1 MNLFKIAWRNAQ
13 QRGLS
18 TLLTTISLA
27 LGVGLVVLVL
37 SIHGIVSDAFQRNA
51 TVGYNL
57 VVGAKGSPLQLTLN
71 TVYYL
76 SQPVE
81 NLPYSYFLEYFGQ
94 QERERQLEAYG
105 GHLDEPNRPGKFAM
119 YAGSDSGG
127 LVIPVCLGDY
137 FGEYRVVGTT
147 PAFLDQLKH
156 GPDVDQPY
164 EFREGR
170 NFQTFSEENGF
181 FEAVVGSRVAS
192 AMNIKAGDSF
202 NPTHGDP
209 DGKGHDLSFKIV
221 GVLKPT
227 GTPNDRATFVNMEGF
242 YLMEGH
248 AKPSEHAEESDA
260 TEATEEDHLDDDS
273 HDESHQH
280 GEAGSH
286 PRTPLPLDQR
296 EVTAILLRPSQ
307 TMFAMMLQNVINE
320 GLQAQAA
327 TPIGEI
333 SKLMEQFVDPI
344 RYVLLLI
351 TAITCI
357 VAGVGILVSI
367 YNSMNDRRRDIAVMR
382 ALGARRGTV
391 MWVILLESGMIAVL
405 GGILGWVAAHG
416 AIALASGTIEERTG
430 VPVNFFST
438 TSAELYVLP
447 LVLGLAA
454 IAGFVPALV
463 AYRTD
468 VSRAL
473 AS

>member
-81 NLPYSYFLEYFGQ
+81 NLPYDYYLEFFGQ
-94 QERERQLEAYG
+94 EERERQLAAYG
-105 GHLDEPNRPGKFAM
+105 GHLDEPDRPGKFSL
-119 YAGSDSGG
+119 YTGSDSGG

-147 PAFLDQLKH
+147 PAFLDNLKH

-170 NFQTFSEENGF
+170 NFQTHSEENGF

-192 AMNIKAGDSF
+192 TMNIKVGDTF

-209 DGKGHDLSFKIV
+209 DGKGHDLGFKIV

-248 AKPSEHAEESDA
+248 AKPSEHGDEEEEAEADAEEEVVIVETDSE
-260 TEATEEDHLDDDS
+260 EA
-273 HDESHQH
+273 
-280 GEAGSH
+280 AV
-286 PRTPLPLDQR
+286 PNTPLPLDQR

-391 MWVILLESGMIAVL
+391 MWIILLESGMIAVL
-405 GGILGWVAAHG
+405 GGLLGWIAAHG
-416 AIALASGTIEERTG
+416 AIALASGTIEDRTG